1 MGFDANAQAEI
12 TRLKA
17 ALEVNSPQLLY
28 SRPETVRLIAMLNLA
43 ISSGGGGGGGAV
55 ASTKITDGGGIAA
68 IALGSVPV
76 AVSDPALAVAI
87 RSDSTIGVSSLPA
100 SFVADIASIKANTAK
115 ISQFAFQLAEDSA
128 GTVFLI
134 RTDTITGTSAS
145 ISIATGMAFAPVGA
159 IELTDPISS
168 GLSIEVNEF
177 SALTTSAGNWV
188 LGDIL
193 TRVRVI
199 DSATG
204 LVTVTNWQKATGAV
218 LATVPV
224 IGADIEDATKR
235 ELALLQSILNSQ
247 TTLASAGFQKL
258 TDGVNTVTIRAGGSA
273 PVLGDP
279 GLVVSTRPDSTIG
292 VSSLP
297 ASVVAD
303 IAAIK
308 VNTARLPQSSHL
320 LAEDSSGVAFL
331 VRVDNTTQITTYI
344 NLTTG
349 LSYIP
354 IGAVELTDPLA
365 AQITVQ
371 TNEFEAITTSAG
383 NWAIGDIL
391 TKLVVT
397 STAGATVST
406 IWQSATGTVLGTLP
420 VVGVDVVDRDK
431 QELAVLRSQLT
442 TLGSLLTRLSDAAQ
456 KSQITNSVGLAAS
469 IAAAS
474 AAPVAADP
482 GLVVSTRPDS
492 TIGVSSLPAS
502 VVADIA
508 SIKANTAKI
517 SQFAFQ
523 LAEDSG
529 GTVFLIKTDTIAGTS
544 TNINV
549 ATGLAFVPVGA
560 IELTDPISSGLLIEV
575 NEFAALT
582 ASAGNW
588 AIGDILTRVRVV
600 NSTTGLVSVTN
611 WQKADGTALAT
622 VPAIGTDIEDATKR
636 ELALLQAILSSQS
649 TIASAGFQK
658 LTDGTNTA
666 TIKAGSSSPALA
678 DTALVVSLSGNSA
691 NMGGLTPN
699 VTATRSSPVSGIFN
713 TALPTLTAG
722 QMVPLQLTANSE
734 LVASPYIAGLPI
746 AGNSGAV
753 SAQTQRVVQAQLVA
767 TRTGAAV
774 NPTADTALPANS
786 RVRQLLFTNNSATA
800 MFLQIFV
807 TGAAIAAN
815 AVPNVLVIRVPAN
828 ATLDKTV
835 GDFGEN
841 GTLYGATVRIGI
853 SSTFG
858 TYTAALAGVL
868 ALCSLSVETV

>member
-1 MGFDANAQAEI
+1 MSFDTSAQAEVSK
-12 TRLKA
+12 LKA
-17 ALEVNSPQLLY
+17 ALDIDSPQSLH
-28 SRPETVRLIAMLNLA
+28 SRPDTLQLIAWLNLA
-43 ISSGGGGGGGAV
+43 ISSGGGGGGAIT
-55 ASTKITDGGGIAA
+55 ATKITDGGGIAA
-68 IALGSVPV
+68 VTLGSTVV
-76 AVSDPALAVAI
+76 TAADPALAVAV
-87 RSDSTIGVSSLPA
+87 RPDSTIGVSSLPA
-100 SFVADIASIKANTAK
+100 SFVADIASIRANTAK

-134 RTDTITGTSAS
+134 RTDTITGASAS
-145 ISIATGMAFAPVGA
+145 IGIATGMAFAPVGA
-159 IELTDPISS
+159 IKLTDPISS
-168 GLSIEVNEF
+168 GLSIEANEF
-177 SALTTSAGNWV
+177 SALTASAGNWAI
-188 LGDIL
+188 GDIL

-199 DSATG
+199 DSATA
-204 LVTVTNWQKATGAV
+204 LVTVTNWQKATGAA

-224 IGADIEDATKR
+224 IGTDVEDATKR
-235 ELALLQSILNSQ
+235 ELALLQSILSSQ
-247 TTLASAGFQKL
+247 STLASAGFQKL
-258 TDGVNTVTIRAGGSA
+258 TDGVNTAAIRAGASV
-273 PVLGDP
+273 PVLG
-279 GLVVSTRPDSTIG
+279 
-292 VSSLP
+292 
-297 ASVVAD
+297 
-303 IAAIK
+303 
-308 VNTARLPQSSHL
+308 
-320 LAEDSSGVAFL
+320 
-331 VRVDNTTQITTYI
+331 
-344 NLTTG
+344 
-349 LSYIP
+349 
-354 IGAVELTDPLA
+354 
-365 AQITVQ
+365 
-371 TNEFEAITTSAG
+371 
-383 NWAIGDIL
+383 
-391 TKLVVT
+391 
-397 STAGATVST
+397 
-406 IWQSATGTVLGTLP
+406 
-420 VVGVDVVDRDK
+420 
-431 QELAVLRSQLT
+431 
-442 TLGSLLTRLSDAAQ
+442 
-456 KSQITNSVGLAAS
+456 
-469 IAAAS
+469 
-474 AAPVAADP
+474 DP

-523 LAEDSG
+523 LAEDSA

-560 IELTDPISSGLLIEV
+560 VELTDPISSGLSIEV

-582 ASAGNW
+582 TSAGNW
-588 AIGDILTRVRVV
+588 VIGDILTRVRVV

-622 VPAIGTDIEDATKR
+622 VPVIGTDIEDATKR

-649 TIASAGFQK
+649 TVASAGFQK
-658 LTDGTNTA
+658 LTDGTNAA
-666 TIKAGSSSPALA
+666 TIRAGSSPPALA

-699 VTATRSSPVSGIFN
+699 VTATRSSTVSGIFN
-713 TALPTLTAG
+713 TALPALTAG
-722 QMVPLQLTANSE
+722 QMVPFQLSANSE
-734 LVASPYIAGLPI
+734 LITSLYIAGLPI

-767 TRTGAAV
+767 TRTGSAV

-858 TYTAALAGVL
+858 TYRTHLG
-868 ALCSLSVETV
+868 SIFRI